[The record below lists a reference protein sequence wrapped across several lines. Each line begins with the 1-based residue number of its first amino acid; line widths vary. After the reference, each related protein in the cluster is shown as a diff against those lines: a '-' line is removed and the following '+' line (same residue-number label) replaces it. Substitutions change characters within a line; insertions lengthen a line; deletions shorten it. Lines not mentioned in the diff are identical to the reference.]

1 MAAEAGGAIR
11 AGIGTRLRAA
21 REKKGLTLLQA
32 AERMHVDARI
42 LESLEAEDFAALGAP
57 VYARGHLRHYAELV
71 GESPT
76 ELQQLYADST
86 KAAPAQPDL
95 TRIARVEPESD
106 PGKLVGPAVIGV
118 VAVALVGI
126 VWWLFTLS
134 GEKVQ
139 PTAVPSKLENT
150 SADRSVESGAGTG
163 QANPAAAGTDAASGT
178 PVGMPAPT
186 PESTPRG
193 AKNGVGVGAK
203 PAMAGASSP
212 TTRTAATTQP
222 NAKATASASAA
233 ATQSGAKATAAG
245 AAVTQ
250 SNAKTTAAAKPL
262 PLSATKTATATTTPP
277 GTTKAAAATIAPP
290 AAAAPIPVANVAA
303 PTPTPRSKDG
313 ELTLKFTSDS
323 WAEVYDASGQRLFYD
338 VGAASSAH
346 TVKGPAPLR
355 VILGNASG
363 VAVEFNGRPALIPAV
378 IQPDGSTRFVINAHG
393 RTAPASAVSDGD

>member
-1 MAAEAGGAIR
+1 MAAEAGGDIR
-11 AGIGTRLRAA
+11 AGIGTRLRGA
-21 REKKGLTLLQA
+21 REKKGLTILQA
-32 AERMHVDARI
+32 AEKMHVDARI

-106 PGKLVGPAVIGV
+106 PGKLVGPAVIGL
-118 VAVALVGI
+118 VAVGLVGI

-139 PTAVPSKLENT
+139 PTTVQSKLEST
-150 SADRSVESGAGTG
+150 SADRSVESGTG
-163 QANPAAAGTDAASGT
+163 ASQVNPAAAGTDADNGT
-178 PVGMPAPT
+178 PVAMPAPA

-193 AKNGVGVGAK
+193 AKSGVGAGAK
-203 PAMAGASSP
+203 PG
-212 TTRTAATTQP
+212 TAAAQP
-222 NAKATASASAA
+222 NTKATASASAA
-233 ATQSGAKATAAG
+233 LNQPG
-245 AAVTQ
+245 
-250 SNAKTTAAAKPL
+250 AKTTAANAKSAPS
-262 PLSATKTATATTTPP
+262 SATRTAAATTTPP
-277 GTTKAAAATIAPP
+277 ATTKAAAATIAPP

-303 PTPTPRSKDG
+303 PTATPRSKDG
-313 ELTLKFTSDS
+313 ELTLKFSSDS
-323 WAEVYDASGQRLFYD
+323 WAEVYDALGQRLFYD
-338 VGAASSAH
+338 VGAASSTH

-393 RTAPASAVSDGD
+393 RTAPASAASDGD

>member
-1 MAAEAGGAIR
+1 
-11 AGIGTRLRAA
+11 
-21 REKKGLTLLQA
+21 
-32 AERMHVDARI
+32 
-42 LESLEAEDFAALGAP
+42 
-57 VYARGHLRHYAELV
+57 LV
-71 GESPT
+71 GESPA

-95 TRIARVEPESD
+95 TRIARVEHESD
-106 PGKLVGPAVIGV
+106 PGRLVGPAVIGV

-139 PTAVPSKLENT
+139 PTTVAVPSKLESA
-150 SADRSVESGAGTG
+150 SADR
-163 QANPAAAGTDAASGT
+163 ANPVAAGTDADSDT
-178 PVGMPAPT
+178 PVAMPAPA
-186 PESTPRG
+186 PEPAPRG

-203 PAMAGASSP
+203 PGTAAGSSP
-212 TTRTAATTQP
+212 TIPGART
-222 NAKATASASAA
+222 AA
-233 ATQSGAKATAAG
+233 ATQPG
-245 AAVTQ
+245 
-250 SNAKTTAAAKPL
+250 AKTTAANAKTVP
-262 PLSATKTATATTTPP
+262 PANTKTASATTTPP
-277 GTTKAAAATIAPP
+277 ANAKAAAATIAPP
-290 AAAAPIPVANVAA
+290 VAAAPIPVANVAA

-313 ELTLKFTSDS
+313 ELTLKFSSDS

-378 IQPDGSTRFVINAHG
+378 IQPDGSTRFVINARG
-393 RTAPASAVSDGD
+393 RTVPASAASDGD